1 MEHRTG
7 WWTKF
12 GWDPPRVKIEFL
24 PALMNVPFVAII
36 LYVLFDNQEY
46 WGMFNSIL
54 AGVFHLGNIPY
65 TQILIWMAIAF
76 GAYTAAW
83 GIAGIVRLR
92 ILHIPALNVQPTIML
107 GVMVVLVVI
116 LLNVNVRVN
125 LDYLFF
131 MLGPGPGLAV
141 YVGASLGIFV
151 LVILLVVGLKQLT
164 SLKPDSRGLIDG
176 KRLHPRVAGATT
188 LVSACLGFSM
198 ILAIGFYYPVTTIYW
213 NNVIGV
219 HSRYVDWN
227 SPAIAILFVLAIIS
241 AGIGIFFA
249 IRGRLP
255 ERARAFA
262 SRERLVAITS
272 ILAGGQV
279 ATIAWFSVQ
288 FEQSIEP
295 ALAGLWVYPAT
306 TFCLV
311 AAGGFI
317 PLLVAWRRNIP
328 VTSALASRVRN
339 LVKDPDMRKII
350 SLAAVV
356 AVVFVPFW
364 FVFYQPLAT
373 GPPLVDVPFQARLV
387 SLNGVDVPF
396 VGDAVYPGF
405 ETQSNISHEYLDMG
419 GTWRMLRLNATS
431 VHTLSPRTPHFIEK
445 ITDGQHGV
453 AYDDA
458 GWETTSV
465 PSPVSQYE
473 DDEKT
478 WGVVWYRKNVTVPP
492 SFANKT
498 VLFKLLGV
506 NYFCDVWIDGEY
518 VGYHEG
524 GFNSFSFD
532 VSSLLDPGTHLFAI
546 RVDNPEWDKK
556 DVFFYTIQPNGAD
569 FFNYGGIVRELYL
582 EAAPRASVQRVDVRQ
597 AGFATTNGLNGSV
610 TAEID
615 VAWKCPPAGTV
626 PGDTGVL
633 NISVYPLAFENETA
647 LKSRDTLRFA
657 NTSAPAFTSSHVVSI
672 TGAAGTGYQALR
684 CDALLPLVS
693 FWSTKRP
700 DLYAV
705 VANLTAGGT
714 SDVFCTQTGFRNF
727 TTDGVE
733 LRLNG
738 APLKLAGVS
747 IHEQYPAPTGR
758 SLTDDQRF
766 HDLQCANATR
776 SNWWRGSYPFH
787 PMMYVY
793 SDRFGI
799 ACWEESQIFWC
810 NEPDIIAAISRG
822 LTASMWIEMLYRDYN
837 RPSIL
842 MWSAGNEPW
851 AYEAFLTYL
860 QQTKAF
866 LDAHDPNRILAFAC
880 VSSQDWT
887 RFFRETPLRIVTP
900 NCYGGTFEG
909 VPGAWYD
916 EITANL
922 QRYANNNPGKPIVNM
937 EWGYW
942 RDAGG
947 NQSRCFLE
955 GFRALTENPRV
966 QGFTWWLLHDYYGPN
981 YHNSMGVYN
990 MERNWYEPA
999 TFSAMVANYTTFTAA
1014 NL

>member
-1 MEHRTG
+1 MESRTG
-7 WWTKF
+7 WWTKY
-12 GWDPPRVKIEFL
+12 GWDKPRIKIEFL
-24 PALMNVPFVAII
+24 PALMNIPFITII
-36 LYVLFDNQEY
+36 LYVLLDNRSY
-46 WGMFNSIL
+46 WGMFNGIL
-54 AGVFHLGNIPY
+54 ASVFHLGNLPY
-65 TQILIWMAIAF
+65 SQILVGMAIGF
-76 GAYTAAW
+76 GIYTAAY
-83 GIAGIVRLR
+83 GIPGIIKLR

-107 GVMVVLVVI
+107 GVMVVLVAI

-131 MLGPGPGLAV
+131 MLGPGPGFAV

-151 LVILLVVGLKQLT
+151 LVILLVVGVKQLL
-164 SLKPDSRGLIDG
+164 SLKPDRWGLIEG
-176 KRLHPRVAGATT
+176 KKLHPRVAATT
-188 LVSACLGFSM
+188 TLISAALGFSL

-219 HSRYVDWN
+219 HTRYVDWS
-227 SPAIAILFVLAIIS
+227 SPAIIILFVLAFVS
-241 AGIGIFFA
+241 LGAGMLFLMRRI
-249 IRGRLP
+249 LP
-255 ERARAFA
+255 ERARVFT
-262 SRERLVAITS
+262 SRDNLRICIA
-272 ILAGGQV
+272 ILAAGQ
-279 ATIAWFSVQ
+279 IAMMVWFSVQ
-288 FEQSIEP
+288 FEQSTAP
-295 ALAGLWVYPAT
+295 ALTGLWIYPAT
-306 TFCLV
+306 TLALV
-311 AAGGFI
+311 AGGGLI
-317 PLLVAWRRNIP
+317 PLLA
-328 VTSALASRVRN
+328 ALQRCPPDTNDLTARVQN
-339 LVKDPDMRKII
+339 LVQSPTLRKLIKVV
-350 SLAAVV
+350 AVC

-387 SLNGVDVPF
+387 KINGVDVPF
-396 VGDAVYPGF
+396 VGEMVYPGF
-405 ETQSNISHEYLDMG
+405 ETQSNITREYLNMSG
-419 GTWRMLRLNATS
+419 AWRMLRLGVSS
-431 VHTLSPRTPHFIEK
+431 VHTLSPRTPSFIEK
-445 ITDGQHGV
+445 LTEGQHEIN
-453 AYDDA
+453 YDDS
-458 GWETTSV
+458 GWETTNL

-473 DDEKT
+473 DAVKT
-478 WGVVWYRKNVTVPP
+478 WGVVWYRKTVTIPS

-498 VLFKLLGV
+498 ILFKLLGV
-506 NYFCDVWIDGEY
+506 NYFCDVWIDGAY

-524 GFNSFSFD
+524 GFTSFAFD
-532 VSSLLDPGTHLFAI
+532 VSAWLDPGEHLFAI

-582 EAAPRASVQRVDVRQ
+582 EASPRASISRVDVRQ
-597 AGFATTNGLNGSV
+597 TGFTTTNFINGSV

-615 VAWKCPPAGTV
+615 VSWKCLAV
-626 PGDTGVL
+626 PGSTGVL
-633 NISVYPLAFENETA
+633 NITVYPLVFANETA
-647 LKSRDTLRFA
+647 LKSRETLRFA
-657 NTSAPAFTSSHVVSI
+657 NTSAPVFTISYPVSLS
-672 TGAAGTGYQALR
+672 GAAGTNYQALR
-684 CDALLPLVS
+684 CSATMSQVA

-700 DLYAV
+700 ALYAV
-705 VANLTAGGT
+705 VANLTAAGS

-747 IHEQYPAPTGR
+747 VHEQYPAPTGR
-758 SLTDDQRF
+758 SLTDEQRF
-766 HDLQCANATR
+766 WDLICINATR

-787 PMMYVY
+787 PMMYIY
-793 SDRFGI
+793 SDRLGI
-799 ACWEESQIFWC
+799 ATWEESQIFWC

-822 LTASMWIEMLYRDYN
+822 LTASMWIEMLYRDFN

-851 AYEAFLTYL
+851 AYEAFLSYL

-922 QRYANNNPGKPIVNM
+922 QRYGNNNPGKPIVNM

-955 GFRALTENPRV
+955 GVRAFTENPRV
-966 QGFTWWLLHDYYGPN
+966 QGFTWWLAFDYYGPN

-990 MERNWYEPA
+990 MARTWYEPA
-999 TFSAMVANYTTFTAA
+999 TFSAMVANYTAFTAA